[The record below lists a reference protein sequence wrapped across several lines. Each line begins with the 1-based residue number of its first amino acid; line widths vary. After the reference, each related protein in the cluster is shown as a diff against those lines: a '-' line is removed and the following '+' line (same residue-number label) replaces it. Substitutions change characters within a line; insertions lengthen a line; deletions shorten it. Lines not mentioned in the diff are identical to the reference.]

1 MKQDKDDNKKTQTS
15 DAERSKIERM
25 EEWLFRRYDMRRN
38 TVLNKVEVCSKDEDN
53 DEWHVMDDKQEYD
66 LLYSLMVAGFTKP
79 ETMLNVIM
87 GGSRIPDYNPIES
100 FFANTKLRTM
110 GNIKRLLDAVE
121 LSDTIEQNIDGK
133 TYRAI
138 FEEYFVKWLK
148 ACYFCMIGKKYNDVM
163 LILIGDQGTHK
174 TSFLNHLVPPELKS
188 FGFMG
193 HIEPRLTD
201 YQTASLLVEKVFIN
215 VDDQLQ
221 YIFGKDYNS
230 MKSIISQD
238 NVTRRLLYQRHSI
251 QQKRIANFCGSVN
264 ESAFL
269 TDSNNRRYLCFQ
281 IKNIRESYSDV
292 DTSQLWAEIAEE
304 VRENRESVYQ
314 FKQEDYALI
323 DKIDEMCMAPVEECE
338 LLNSCFEPSKEGDE
352 EAYYMQF
359 GEIMNVLKRVSNNT
373 MLKRYNLQTAMRKYR
388 FQAKPIRRAER
399 GGVPYRLYVVR
410 LRRTHPQYDYMW
422 QLCNSYRGQ
431 NLQNNEIS

>member
-1 MKQDKDDNKKTQTS
+1 MNDNSKRERS
-15 DAERSKIERM
+15 ASANDAERSKIERM
-25 EEWLFRRYDMRRN
+25 EEWLLRRYEIRRN
-38 TVLNKVEVCSKDEDN
+38 TVLCKVEVREREMDGA
-53 DEWHVMDDKQEYD
+53 EWHVLDDQQEND

-79 ETMLNVIM
+79 EGMLNVIM
-87 GGSRIPDYNPIES
+87 GGSRIADYNPIEE
-100 FFANTKLRTM
+100 FFAGTRLRTM
-110 GNIKRLLDAVE
+110 GNVRRLLDAVE
-121 LSDTIEQNIDGK
+121 LVDTMDEIVAGR
-133 TYRAI
+133 TYRDI
-138 FEEYFVKWLK
+138 FEEYMVKWLK

-238 NVTRRLLYQRHSI
+238 TVTRRLLYQRHTI

-264 ESAFL
+264 ESGFL

-281 IKNIRESYSDV
+281 IKNIRESYSEV
-292 DTSQLWAEIAEE
+292 DAGQLWAEIAEE
-304 VRENRESVYQ
+304 VREKRESIYQ
-314 FKQEDYALI
+314 FRQEDYAVI
-323 DKIDEMCMAPVEECE
+323 DRIDEMCMAPIEECE
-338 LLNSCFEPSKEGDE
+338 LLNSCMEPGKEGDGE
-352 EAYYMQF
+352 VWYMQF
-359 GEIMNVLKRVSNNT
+359 GEIMTVLKRVSNNT
-373 MLKRYNLQTAMRKYR
+373 LLKRYNLQTALRKYR
-388 FQAKPIRRAER
+388 FVAKKMRRAER
-399 GGVPYRLYVVR
+399 GKVPLLLYGVR
-410 LRRTHPQYDYMW
+410 LRREHPQYEYIW
-422 QLCNSYRGQ
+422 QLCNSYRGT
-431 NLQNNEIS
+431 N